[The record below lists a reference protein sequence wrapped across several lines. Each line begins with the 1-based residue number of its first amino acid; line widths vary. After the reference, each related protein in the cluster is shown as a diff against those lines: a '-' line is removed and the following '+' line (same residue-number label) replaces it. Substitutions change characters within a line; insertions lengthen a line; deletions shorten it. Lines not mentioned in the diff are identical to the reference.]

1 MKKIVWIMGIILATM
16 LVASCA
22 PPIAVT
28 TEVGLEVG
36 GLVERDWSMEDL
48 QALPM
53 TKADYTNKDGE
64 TTTFLGVSF
73 SDLFE
78 EAGISEYDTVTLIAA
93 DDYLVGIDRE
103 TLESCESCI
112 IAIEDDGALRSVMPG
127 MEGKLQVKDLVM
139 IEMN

>member
-1 MKKIVWIMGIILATM
+1 MKKIVGIMGIILATM

-22 PPIAVT
+22 PPPAVA
-28 TEVGLEVG
+28 TEVGLELG
-36 GLVERDWSMEDL
+36 GLVERGWSMEDL

-93 DDYLVGIDRE
+93 DDYSVEIDRE
-103 TLESCESCI
+103 TLERCESCI
-112 IAIEDDGALRSVMPG
+112 I
-127 MEGKLQVKDLVM
+127 
-139 IEMN
+139 